1 MGQPKHVGH
10 PNGHLGAGTLS
21 DTVENEVIDD
31 SYGNIGVL
39 FAG

>member
-1 MGQPKHVGH
+1 MQGIQTVTW
-10 PNGHLGAGTLS
+10 ARGTLS

-31 SYGNIGVL
+31 SYGSIGVL

>member
-21 DTVENEVIDD
+21 DTVENEVKGDF
-31 SYGNIGVL
+31 YRNIGVL